1 MASIDPLSPLAATEV
16 EAAAAIIAKSEY
28 SSPTIKF
35 VTIALREPVK
45 PGSLVF
51 DAEALP
57 AREAFV
63 VAFDTAAQLINEA
76 VVDLDAES
84 VISWT
89 PVPERFPAYLG
100 EHFTLIEDGVKAD
113 PRWQE
118 AMRARGVEDFDLCMV
133 DPWPAVRARFPR
145 AVEPVTVR
153 SRRGHAAAEYRP
165 ARAEIAIPDSREGRW
180 ALRELVVLHEIAHH
194 LDDGPGPAHGRGFV
208 LVLTELVGTVLGPE
222 AGFVY
227 RVIMAD
233 AGVV

>member
-1 MASIDPLSPLAATEV
+1 MSPAGSRPRDVGRAAMYDAERLLHRLFDHAGPSRAVQLAGTELTLPTEV
-16 EAAAAIIAKSEY
+16 LF
-28 SSPTIKF
+28 SS
-35 VTIALREPVK
+35 
-45 PGSLVF
+45 
-51 DAEALP
+51 
-57 AREAFV
+57 
-63 VAFDTAAQLINEA
+63 
-76 VVDLDAES
+76 AES
-84 VISWT
+84 VGAYA
-89 PVPERFPAYLG
+89 ERVL
-100 EHFTLIEDGVKAD
+100 T
-113 PRWQE
+113 
-118 AMRARGVEDFDLCMV
+118 M
-133 DPWPAVRARFPR
+133 PAVRARFPR

-233 AGVV
+233 AGVA